1 MSARI
6 DEPPRGAQSIRRM
19 AMLVRMIGAADHD
32 GARLG
37 ELTRLSG
44 LEQPTVRR
52 MLKALIAEGM
62 VAQEESTRRYF
73 LGQSIYELGLI
84 AARRF
89 RLRDLCQA
97 ALDRVARETGDTVFL
112 MVRSGNEAVC
122 VDRREGSFPIK
133 AFELDIGDRRPLGVG
148 AGALALLSALPD
160 AQVRRIAE
168 VHAELLPRY
177 GVADVAELMARVQR
191 ARRLGFALHDARAAP
206 GIKVVGVALLNSRQE
221 PVAAFSVS
229 AIASRMNARRQKE
242 AVALLREQMRG
253 MQGQVL

>member
-6 DEPPRGAQSIRRM
+6 DKPPPGAQSIQRM
-19 AMLVRMIGAADHD
+19 ALLVRMISTANDE

-37 ELTRLSG
+37 ELTRRSG

-73 LGQSIYELGLI
+73 LGQAVYELGLV

-97 ALDRVARETGDTVFL
+97 TLDRIALQTGDTVFL
-112 MVRSGNEAVC
+112 MVRSRNEAVC

-133 AFELDIGDRRPLGVG
+133 AFELDVGDRRPLGIG
-148 AGALALLSALPD
+148 AGALALLSALSD
-160 AQVRRIAE
+160 AEARRIAQDN
-168 VHAELLPRY
+168 AELLPSY
-177 GVADVAELMARVQR
+177 GVTSVEDLMARVQR
-191 ARRLGFALHDARAAP
+191 TRRLGYALHDARAAP

-229 AIASRMNARRQKE
+229 AIASRMTARRQKHL
-242 AVALLREQMRG
+242 VQLLRDEMKG
-253 MQGQVL
+253 VQGQVL